1 MTSIRKRNG
10 KYQVQIRI
18 QRKNLTKIFSNLKDA
33 RKWGSHYENK
43 INLGNELEALD
54 KKLTL
59 SDKNIKKT
67 YLNL

>member
-18 QRKNLTKIFSNLKDA
+18 QRKNLTKTFNNLKDA
-33 RKWGSHYENK
+33 RKWGSHCENK